1 MKEEADEKRRDV
13 SHATV
18 FHELL
23 HGDLPE
29 EEKRLERLSLEG
41 QVLIAAGTE
50 SPAWSMYPIYCTP

>member
-23 HGDLPE
+23 HCDLPE
-29 EEKRLERLSLEG
+29 EEKTLERLSLEG

-50 SPAWSMYPIYCTP
+50 TTAWSM

>member
-1 MKEEADEKRRDV
+1 MKEEADEKRPNV

-29 EEKRLERLSLEG
+29 NEIRLERLSLEG
-41 QVLIAAGTE
+41 QSLIAAGTE
-50 SPAWSMYPIYCTP
+50 TTAWSMYPIY